1 MKGLNS
7 EKFLFIFW
15 IILALLSIVWIFFN
29 IFNFNLIITKSTFQF
44 VFILSCFSFFVSI
57 LSIKKLL
64 VEIKYIIKEE
74 KIKQRNV
81 KDVYRYSQLLN
92 PPNSGMYN

>member
-15 IILALLSIVWIFFN
+15 IILALLSIVWVFFN

-64 VEIKYIIKEE
+64 VEIKHIIKEE